1 MSFQQYCRKRLII
14 DGLIFTGPWILSL
27 VPFLKE
33 FLLLSDRQWA
43 CLSQCRPSRAPVD
56 PRVVLSPVSI
66 PAARLLHVPQAL
78 EMQKLYSII
87 EPRPK
92 PRTNSYLST
101 IYIGMWAVCLSPG
114 CLFFDSC
121 VEKCV
126 CVMCEWGWWSRW
138 TWKSKVNLP
147 FNWIV
152 PTSASYYLRLTPNLI
167 LKPRT
172 LKWITVVS

>member
-1 MSFQQYCRKRLII
+1 MV
-14 DGLIFTGPWILSL
+14 GLTCPGFSLSCVAVTYGHPAILSQKTDYRWPYFHWPL
-27 VPFLKE
+27 NFITCAFFKE

-101 IYIGMWAVCLSPG
+101 IYIGM
-114 CLFFDSC
+114 
-121 VEKCV
+121 
-126 CVMCEWGWWSRW
+126 
-138 TWKSKVNLP
+138 
-147 FNWIV
+147 
-152 PTSASYYLRLTPNLI
+152 
-167 LKPRT
+167 
-172 LKWITVVS
+172 